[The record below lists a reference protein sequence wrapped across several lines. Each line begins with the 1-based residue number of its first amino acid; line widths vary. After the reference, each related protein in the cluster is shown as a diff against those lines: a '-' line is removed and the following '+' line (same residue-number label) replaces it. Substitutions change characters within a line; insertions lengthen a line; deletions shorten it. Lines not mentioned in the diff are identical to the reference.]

1 MGLGGMVERPA
12 EAGKGLGRGLG
23 APGAA
28 GAPEGWGGLDGSGNL
43 GRPVLRRGERAWEAP
58 GWDVLEGPRGP
69 GGEMPAGLGG
79 PGVWAFWEGWEARG
93 LRGRGAAC
101 WRQLGQLGRPGGTPL
116 SSPAFGMEDWIPGL
130 SGGEGAGEA

>member
-1 MGLGGMVERPA
+1 
-12 EAGKGLGRGLG
+12 
-23 APGAA
+23 
-28 GAPEGWGGLDGSGNL
+28 
-43 GRPVLRRGERAWEAP
+43 
-58 GWDVLEGPRGP
+58 
-69 GGEMPAGLGG
+69 MPAGLGG